1 MTRKNRKEHQQ
12 RHLAAVAL
20 LILLSILGFGCANG
34 NLGKATTTVSGG
46 ALGAAIAHEASDGDQ
61 AWTVAGAALGTFT
74 ALGANALADANESR
88 AYRNGYE
95 AGMNQSV
102 KQQYWIIQ
110 NRQKEDAFA
119 DQPTGE
125 SFVPVKIPE
134 QEINGEIRSERIIY
148 MRAK

>member
-1 MTRKNRKEHQQ
+1 MTLYNNRKLQP
-12 RHLAAVAL
+12 RRLAALAL
-20 LILLSILGFGCANG
+20 LTLISTFGFGCASSNV
-34 NLGKATTTVSGG
+34 GKASTAITGG

-61 AWTVAGAALGTFT
+61 AWTTAGAALGTLT

-88 AYRNGYE
+88 AYRSGYE

-119 DQPTGE
+119 DQPANE

-148 MRAK
+148 VRAK